1 MTEPAGIGRSELL
14 ALLGNWTD
22 GDTSLYVALAD
33 AVVACV
39 ERGDLA
45 AGTRLPAERDL
56 ARGISVSRGTVMAAY
71 DRLRQL
77 GYAESRGG
85 SGTRIRT
92 DVRRPLAP
100 ADINRGQ
107 GSGYRGMTSRLLKPA
122 PDVVELALAL
132 PRDPSDLPADF
143 FDVPGAL
150 VMSVAGDAGMAP
162 QGGAALRQ
170 AIADRYSTAGVP
182 TSAEQIVVTGGG
194 QQGIDLCGA
203 LALRPGDT
211 VLVEEATYPGALAVF
226 ARHGARIQTV
236 PVQGSWGD
244 PRPLIQAVAD
254 HHPRLVY
261 LMPSMHNPTGR
272 TASDA
277 WRRQLA
283 AFVDAH
289 ELYLVEDDSL
299 ADVLFDGQRMPPV
312 AAYSRSGRVLTIGS
326 LSKSVWG
333 GLRIGWIRSDPSAAE
348 QFGQLKAAK
357 DLGLSAFGQAAALHV
372 LPRIEEVIAARTASL
387 SRRAEVLLDLLDQH
401 LPQWKAS
408 VPDGGLTVW
417 AQLPEQIAEDFTQRA
432 FRFGVAVSPGAAH
445 CPGQERT
452 DRIRLAFAHEPD
464 VLAEGVHRLARAW
477 STRASSSRSVPS
489 QVTTRPALHG

>member
-1 MTEPAGIGRSELL
+1 MTEPGAIGRAELL
-14 ALLGNWTD
+14 ALLGDWGT
-22 GDTSLYVALAD
+22 GETSLYAALAD
-33 AVVACV
+33 ALVGCV
-39 ERGDLA
+39 DRGDIPV
-45 AGTRLPAERDL
+45 GTRLPAERDL

-85 SGTRIRT
+85 SGTRIRL
-92 DVRRPLAP
+92 DVRRSLTS
-100 ADINRGQ
+100 ADQVRGEA
-107 GSGYRGMTSRLLKPA
+107 SRYRGMSSRLLKPV
-122 PDVVELALAL
+122 PDAIDLALAL
-132 PRDPSDLPADF
+132 PRDTADLPADF
-143 FDVPGAL
+143 FDVPGEL
-150 VMSVAGDAGMAP
+150 VMSAAGDAGMAP
-162 QGGAALRQ
+162 QGGLALRE
-170 AIADRYSTAGVP
+170 AIANRYTSAGVA
-182 TSAEQIVVTGGG
+182 TSADQVVVTGGG
-194 QQGIDLCGA
+194 QQGIDLCAG

-226 ARHGARIQTV
+226 ARHGARIRTV

-244 PRPLIQAVAD
+244 PRPLLDAIAE

-283 AFVDAH
+283 ALVDAN
-289 ELYLVEDDSL
+289 ELFLVEDDSL
-299 ADVLFDGQRMPPV
+299 ADIIFDGHRMPPV

-333 GLRIGWIRSDPSAAE
+333 GLRIGWIRSDTTSAD

-372 LPRIEEVIAARTASL
+372 FPRLEEVIAARTHSL

-401 LPQWKAS
+401 LPEWKAS
-408 VPDGGLTVW
+408 FPDGGLTLW
-417 AQLPEQIAEDFTQRA
+417 AQLPDQDAEDVAQRA
-432 FRFGVAVSPGAAH
+432 SRFGVAVSAGVSH
-445 CPGQERT
+445 CPGTERT
-452 DRIRLAFAHEPD
+452 DRIRLSFVHEPD
-464 VLAEGVHRLARAW
+464 VLAEGVRRLARAW
-477 STRASSSRSVPS
+477 SARSEPMQEFPAPSSA
-489 QVTTRPALHG
+489 QHG